1 MGDIKY
7 NLRTPSDMFWGA
19 YKVKVAFYGDI
30 HLYPHIEVYDAIAT
44 YNVTSTGDTKIFG
57 SLEAIEKMYI
67 DEVERTPNTVF
78 KFKTSGEHIIK
89 IIFKENATSFNRLFD
104 DCARLTRFELNGYST
119 SHITDLGH
127 LFTNCENLEYVSEL
141 DCTNAEDLS
150 YIFNN
155 CKIQTLPIVNITNK
169 CKYLR
174 QTLSLIPLIT
184 EIDVSAWDV
193 SNVTDM
199 SGLFAYSDKLQKINI
214 SNWTI
219 QANADTESMFENTP
233 ALSLVMCN
241 DINCEIKGII
251 EQQLEADGHTNVT
264 ITSNVNCGGGEVN
277 PDDYDIILEY
287 NTERGSTMKFK
298 VNGIERTATTTPYY
312 ATLAD
317 WGLNSAEEITSY
329 SFDTSNLSKVVK
341 LPFTSSI
348 KSTYFMFN
356 QCQDLTEVDMIGWD
370 LSGVDNAGTM
380 FGYCENLTEIKTD
393 FNFESKFKPKSTWGM
408 FGGCKSLVNIPYVNL
423 EEANEVKYMFYD
435 CRSAKKIIL
444 PSQMIYVQ
452 TTESMFQDC
461 FELEEIESI
470 VGGDVAFGANWQDG
484 TNNRWTN
491 AQQMFYNCQKL
502 TRLPFGNYISAF
514 YYLQNVVGMFA
525 NCKSLTEIN
534 LYSKNNDGWSDL
546 SLVASCF
553 LGCENVRMLD
563 LSPWSYSTQNLTNLY
578 NLFNGCRTLGS
589 VSYSPLILNEWD
601 LSNVEN
607 YDGMF
612 GGCDNLWYIDI
623 YNASCA
629 TYNILQDAYFATGL
643 NYDPFI
649 NAPTCGGGNV
659 QGSNRFILQA
669 TPYNMG
675 YITYNNEYS
684 TSFNDNNEEYFV
696 FNDTIENFES
706 SYGEISALSFNAG
719 IENIISIPYI
729 DTLTSLTINN
739 LNIKY
744 LDLSKTNLNNLIR
757 LEIAYMNSLIHIDF
771 SNWQTVSDDLRY
783 NYQYVW
789 ESLDN
794 LKTIK
799 MLNCSQDAKDF
810 VQQMLDGV
818 SMFDTI
824 IITEDN
830 NNYIT
835 TDSSMSQSD
844 ASFGDSSQPLYSPVT
859 DINDWGYSSFDGM
872 GVQGLFQYNTHIYSV
887 YNLPSLSATT
897 RHWRMFDGCE
907 NLQYL
912 DCSHY
917 DFDWVNNDQDIASMF
932 ASCPN
937 IAWLNLSSWDLTN
950 AYNHTEMFN
959 SCANLRWIFAYN
971 CNDDTINK
979 INEALQYGYDNGTI
993 NQTVEV
999 YCDQN
1004 GN

>member
-44 YNVTSTGDTKIFG
+44 YNVTSTTSNTKIFG
-57 SLEAIEKMYI
+57 SPEAIEKIYI
-67 DEVERTPNTVF
+67 DEVERTPTTSF

-89 IIFKENATSFNRLFD
+89 IIFKENATSFRRLFNE
-104 DCARLTRFELNGYST
+104 CVSLTRFELNGYST

-155 CKIQTLPIVNITNK
+155 CKIQTLPIVNVTNK
-169 CKYLR
+169 CKYLI
-174 QTLSLIPLIT
+174 QTLALIPLT
-184 EIDVSAWDV
+184 EIDVSSWDV
-193 SNVTDM
+193 SNVIDM
-199 SGLFAYSDKLQKINI
+199 LGLFAYSDKLQKINI

-219 QANADTESMFENTP
+219 QANANTDEMFSNTT

-241 DINCEIKGII
+241 NVTCETKGII
-251 EQQLEADGHTNVT
+251 EQQLETDGHTNVT

-287 NTERGSTMKFK
+287 DAERGSTMIFK

-341 LPFTSSI
+341 LPFTSKI
-348 KSTYFMFN
+348 FSTYMMFN
-356 QCQDLTEVDMIGWD
+356 QCRSLTEVDMIGWD
-370 LSGVDNAGTM
+370 LQNVKNAGSM
-380 FGYCENLTEIKTD
+380 FAYCVNLTEIKTD
-393 FNFESKFKPKSTWGM
+393 FNFSNNFKPSSTWGM
-408 FGGCKSLVNIPYVNL
+408 FGGCSSLVNIPYVNL
-423 EEANEVKYMFYD
+423 EGANEVKYMFYD

-461 FELEEIESI
+461 FELETIESV

-491 AQQMFYNCQKL
+491 AQQMFYNCVKL
-502 TRLPFGNYISAF
+502 TSLPFGNYITSFA
-514 YYLQNVVGMFA
+514 YLQNVVGMFA
-525 NCKSLTEIN
+525 NCKSLRDVN

-553 LGCENVRMLD
+553 LGCENVSSLD

-578 NLFNGCRTLGS
+578 NLFNGCSSLEYVLFIG
-589 VSYSPLILNEWD
+589 WD
-601 LSNVEN
+601 LSSVEN
-607 YDGMF
+607 YEGMF
-612 GGCDNLWYIDI
+612 NGCYDMYSVSLE
-623 YNASCA
+623 NASCA
-629 TYNILQDAYFATGL
+629 TLDVIKGTG
-643 NYDPFI
+643 FSGTI
-649 NAPTCGGGNV
+649 NFEPTCGGDNA

-669 TPYNMG
+669 PQYNMG
-675 YITYNNEYS
+675 YISYNNGYS
-684 TSFNDNNEEYFV
+684 TSFNEYNEEYFV
-696 FNDTIENFES
+696 FNDTIENFEN
-706 SYGEISALSFNAG
+706 SYGEIYELSFNQG

-744 LDLSKTNLNNLIR
+744 LDLSMTNLNNLEYLNISY
-757 LEIAYMNSLIHIDF
+757 LPYIVHLDF
-771 SNWQTVSDDLRY
+771 SNWQTVSDNLRY

-810 VQQMLDGV
+810 VQQMLNGV
-818 SMFDTI
+818 FMWDTI

-835 TDSSMSQSD
+835 TDSSISQSD
-844 ASFGDSSQPLYSPVT
+844 AYFADSSQPLYSPVT

-872 GVQGLFQYNTHIYSV
+872 RVDGLFNNNTYINGV

-897 RHWRMFDGCE
+897 GHWSMFYGCE

-917 DFDWVNNDQDIASMF
+917 DFDWVNNDQDILSMF
-932 ASCPN
+932 AYCHN

-950 AYNHTEMFN
+950 AYSTSEIFN
-959 SCANLRWIFAYN
+959 NCTNLRWIFAYN

-979 INEALQYGYDNGTI
+979 INEALQYAYDNGWI
-993 NQTVEV
+993 NQSVEV

>member
-44 YNVTSTGDTKIFG
+44 YNVTSTTSNTKIFG

-155 CKIQTLPIVNITNK
+155 CKIQTLPIVNVTNK

-174 QTLSLIPLIT
+174 QTLSLIPLT
-184 EIDVSAWDV
+184 EIDVSSWDV

-199 SGLFAYSDKLQKINI
+199 FGLFSYSNQLQKVNI

-219 QANADTESMFENTP
+219 QANTNIESMFSNTT

-241 DINCEIKGII
+241 NVTCDTKGLI
-251 EQQLEADGHTNVT
+251 EQQLETDGHTNVT
-264 ITSNVNCGGGEVN
+264 ITSNVNCGGGEFD
-277 PDDYDIILEY
+277 PSLYDIILHFDES
-287 NTERGSTMKFK
+287 RPFGIK
-298 VNGIERTATTTPYY
+298 VNGVEYTATTSPLALTY
-312 ATLAD
+312 ADVGVTNAD
-317 WGLNSAEEITSY
+317 EITSY
-329 SFDTSNLSKVVK
+329 NIGDIGVHNAYYLTKVEK
-341 LPFTSSI
+341 LPIGKGVSSLENL
-348 KSTYFMFN
+348 FHN
-356 QCQDLTEVDMIGWD
+356 CQILTEINADNWD
-370 LSGVDNAGTM
+370 LSNVSNTNFM
-380 FGYCENLTEIKTD
+380 FGYCYELTSIKKNGEPLASLTITP
-393 FNFESKFKPKSTWGM
+393 SSAWRM
-408 FGGCKSLVNIPYVNL
+408 FGACRKLTLIPSVNIEYL
-423 EEANEVKYMFYD
+423 KDARYMFYD
-435 CRSAKKIIL
+435 CQTVENIKLDGQFNFIE
-444 PSQMIYVQ
+444 
-452 TTESMFQDC
+452 TTECMFKQC
-461 FELEEIESI
+461 YSLKNI
-470 VGGDVAFGANWQDG
+470 DVSPFNVGANSD
-484 TNNRWTN
+484 WTN
-491 AQQMFYNCQKL
+491 AQEMFNECHSLKTDPLNNSYMKTNRL
-502 TRLPFGNYISAF
+502 TS
-514 YYLQNVVGMFA
+514 VVGMYRE
-525 NCKSLTEIN
+525 CRSLTDISFFN
-534 LYSKNNDGWSDL
+534 QTYWGFTDL
-546 SLVASCF
+546 QYIASCF
-553 LGCENVRMLD
+553 AGCSNLNSIYLGY
-563 LSPWSYSTQNLTNLY
+563 LSYASEQITNLY
-578 NLFNGCRTLGS
+578 NLFNGCSSLSS
-589 VSYSPLILNEWD
+589 VDFSDWQLQ
-601 LSNVEN
+601 NVDT
-607 YDGMF
+607 YDGLF
-612 GGCDNLWYIDI
+612 DGCQNLFEINLNNANCTTLDVITNAWNNTGYGYDNIV
-623 YNASCA
+623 
-629 TYNILQDAYFATGL
+629 
-643 NYDPFI
+643 
-649 NAPTCGGGNV
+649 NAPSCGGGGNA

-675 YITYNNEYS
+675 FIGYNEGSNLPFNE
-684 TSFNDNNEEYFV
+684 NNEEYFV
-696 FNDTIENFES
+696 YNDTIENFES
-706 SYGEISALSFNAG
+706 SYGEISALSFSNN

-744 LDLSKTNLNNLIR
+744 LDLSMTNLNNLEYLNISY
-757 LEIAYMNSLIHIDF
+757 LPNIVHLDF
-771 SNWQTVSDDLRY
+771 SNWQTVSDNLRY

-794 LKTIK
+794 LRTIK

-810 VQQMLDGV
+810 VQQMLNGV

-835 TDSSMSQSD
+835 TDSSISQSD
-844 ASFGDSSQPLYSPVT
+844 ASFGDSTQPLYSPVT

-872 GVQGLFQYNTHIYSV
+872 RVDGLFGNNIDINGV

-897 RHWRMFDGCE
+897 GHWAMFNNCA
-907 NLQYL
+907 NLKYL

-932 ASCPN
+932 SSCYN
-937 IAWLNLSSWDLTN
+937 ITWLNLSSWDLTS
-950 AYNHTEMFN
+950 AYNTSDMFN
-959 SCANLRWIFAYN
+959 SCTNLRWIFAYN
-971 CNDDTINK
+971 CNNDTINK

-993 NQTVEV
+993 NNTVEV

-1004 GN
+1004 EN

>member
-30 HLYPHIEVYDAIAT
+30 HLYPHITDYDAIAT
-44 YNVTSTGDTKIFG
+44 YNVTSTTSNTKIFG

-155 CKIQTLPIVNITNK
+155 CKIQTLPIVNVTNK

-174 QTLSLIPLIT
+174 QTLSLIPLT

-199 SGLFAYSDKLQKINI
+199 FGLFAVSDKLQKVNI

-219 QANADTESMFENTP
+219 QTNTDIESMFSNTT

-241 DINCEIKGII
+241 NVTCDTKGLI

-287 NTERGSTMKFK
+287 DTERGSTMVFK

-348 KSTYFMFN
+348 KSTYMMFN
-356 QCQDLTEVDMIGWD
+356 QCRSLTEVNMVGWD
-370 LSGVDNAGTM
+370 LSSVKNAGSM
-380 FGYCENLTEIKTD
+380 FAYCVNLTEIKTD
-393 FNFESKFKPKSTWGM
+393 YIFGNNFKPSSTWGM
-408 FGGCKSLVNIPYVNL
+408 FGGCESLVNIPYVNL
-423 EEANEVKYMFYD
+423 EGANEVKYMFYD
-435 CRSAKKIIL
+435 CRSVKKITL
-444 PSQMIYVQ
+444 PSQMIYVE
-452 TTESMFQDC
+452 TTESMFENC
-461 FELEEIESI
+461 FELESIESV
-470 VGGDVAFGANWQDG
+470 VGSNVAFGANWQDG

-534 LYSKNNDGWSDL
+534 LYSKNNDGWGEL
-546 SLVASCF
+546 TLVASCF
-553 LGCENVRMLD
+553 FGCDNLERLD
-563 LSPWSYSTQNLTNLY
+563 LYPWSYSTQNLTNLY
-578 NLFNGCRTLGS
+578 QLFGGCTSLSYLNLMDWN
-589 VSYSPLILNEWD
+589 
-601 LSNVEN
+601 LSNVTS
-607 YDGMF
+607 YDNIF
-612 GGCDNLWYIDI
+612 TGCFNLWEIDLQ
-623 YNASCA
+623 NASCG
-629 TYNILQDAYFATGL
+629 TYN
-643 NYDPFI
+643 FI
-649 NAPTCGGGNV
+649 NNEKPSVSVLLNAPTCGGENA
-659 QGSNRFILQA
+659 QKSNRFILQA
-669 TPYNMG
+669 TPYNTG
-675 YITYNNEYS
+675 HLFFNNGS
-684 TSFNDNNEEYFV
+684 NVSFNDSNEEYFV
-696 FNDTIENFES
+696 FNDTIENFEN
-706 SYGEISALSFNAG
+706 SYGEIYELSFNSG
-719 IENIISIPYI
+719 IENIISIPSI

-739 LNIKY
+739 LTIKY
-744 LDLSKTNLNNLIR
+744 LDLSMTNLNNLEYLDISN
-757 LEIAYMNSLIHIDF
+757 LPYIVHLDF
-771 SNWQTVSDDLRY
+771 SNWQTVSDNLRY
-783 NYQYVW
+783 NYNYVW
-789 ESLDN
+789 ESLSDN
-794 LKTIK
+794 LRTIK

-810 VQQMLDGV
+810 VQQMLNGV

-835 TDSSMSQSD
+835 TDSSSSQSD
-844 ASFGDSSQPLYSPVT
+844 AFFGDSTQPLYSPVT

-872 GVQGLFQYNTHIYSV
+872 GVQFLFKNNTYINGV

-897 RHWRMFDGCE
+897 GHWRMFDGCE

-917 DFDWVNNDQDIASMF
+917 DFDWVNNDQDITSMF

-950 AYNHTEMFN
+950 AYNITEMFFE
-959 SCANLRWIFAYN
+959 CRNLRWIFAYN

-979 INEALQYGYDNGTI
+979 INEALQNAYDNGWV
-993 NQTVEV
+993 NNTVEV

-1004 GN
+1004 EN

>member
-30 HLYPHIEVYDAIAT
+30 HLYPHITDYDAIAT
-44 YNVTSTGDTKIFG
+44 YNVTSTTSNTKIFG

-155 CKIQTLPIVNITNK
+155 CKIQTLPIVNVTNK
-169 CKYLR
+169 CKDLR
-174 QTLSLIPLIT
+174 QTLSLIPLT

-199 SGLFAYSDKLQKINI
+199 FGLFAYSDKLQKINI

-219 QANADTESMFENTP
+219 QANADIESMFSNTT

-241 DINCEIKGII
+241 NVTCDTKGLI
-251 EQQLEADGHTNVT
+251 EQQLETDGHTNVT
-264 ITSNVNCGGGEVN
+264 ITSNVNCGGGEFD
-277 PDDYDIILEY
+277 PSLYDIILHFDES
-287 NTERGSTMKFK
+287 RPFGIK
-298 VNGIERTATTTPYY
+298 VNGVEYTATTSPLALTY
-312 ATLAD
+312 ADVGVTNAD
-317 WGLNSAEEITSY
+317 EITSY
-329 SFDTSNLSKVVK
+329 NIGDIGVHNAYYLTKVEK
-341 LPFTSSI
+341 LPIGKGVSSLENL
-348 KSTYFMFN
+348 FHN
-356 QCQDLTEVDMIGWD
+356 CQILTEINADNWD
-370 LSGVDNAGTM
+370 LSNVSNTNFM
-380 FGYCENLTEIKTD
+380 FGYCYELTSIKKNGEPLASLTITP
-393 FNFESKFKPKSTWGM
+393 SSAWRM
-408 FGGCKSLVNIPYVNL
+408 FGACRKLTLIPSVNIEYL
-423 EEANEVKYMFYD
+423 KDARYMFYD
-435 CRSAKKIIL
+435 CQTVENIKLDGQFNFIE
-444 PSQMIYVQ
+444 
-452 TTESMFQDC
+452 TTECMFKQC
-461 FELEEIESI
+461 YSLKNI
-470 VGGDVAFGANWQDG
+470 DVSPFNVGANSD
-484 TNNRWTN
+484 WTN
-491 AQQMFYNCQKL
+491 AQEMFNECHSLKTDPLNNSYMKTNRL
-502 TRLPFGNYISAF
+502 TS
-514 YYLQNVVGMFA
+514 VVGMYRE
-525 NCKSLTEIN
+525 CRSLTDISFFN
-534 LYSKNNDGWSDL
+534 QTYWGFTDL
-546 SLVASCF
+546 QYIASCF
-553 LGCENVRMLD
+553 AGCSNLNSIYLGY
-563 LSPWSYSTQNLTNLY
+563 LSYASEQITNLY
-578 NLFNGCRTLGS
+578 NLFNGCSSLSS
-589 VSYSPLILNEWD
+589 VDFSDWQLQ
-601 LSNVEN
+601 NVDT

-612 GGCDNLWYIDI
+612 YGCDALWEINLNNTNCTTYDVIK
-623 YNASCA
+623 NALM
-629 TYNILQDAYFATGL
+629 NIGL
-643 NYDPFI
+643 SEDNII
-649 NAPTCGGGNV
+649 NAPSCGGGNA

-669 TPYNMG
+669 PQYNMG
-675 YITYNNEYS
+675 YISYNNGYS
-684 TSFNDNNEEYFV
+684 TSFNENNEEYFV
-696 FNDTIENFES
+696 FNDTIENFED
-706 SYGEISALSFNAG
+706 SYGEIYELSFDTG

-744 LDLSKTNLNNLIR
+744 LDLSMTNLNNLEYLNISY
-757 LEIAYMNSLIHIDF
+757 LPNIVHLDF

-794 LKTIK
+794 LRTIK

-810 VQQMLDGV
+810 VQQMLNGV
-818 SMFDTI
+818 FMWDTI

-835 TDSSMSQSD
+835 TDSSISQSD
-844 ASFGDSSQPLYSPVT
+844 ASFGDSTQPLYSPVT

-872 GVQGLFQYNTHIYSV
+872 GVQYLFQNNASIYSV

-897 RHWRMFDGCE
+897 GHWRMFNGCE

-917 DFDWVNNDQDIASMF
+917 DFNWVDNDQDIDSMF
-932 ASCPN
+932 SSCYN
-937 IAWLNLSSWDLTN
+937 ITWLNLSSWDLAS
-950 AYNHTEMFN
+950 AYNHTDMFN
-959 SCANLRWIFAYN
+959 SCTNLRWIFAYN
-971 CNDDTINK
+971 CNNDTINK

-993 NQTVEV
+993 NNTVEV